1 MNTYGLNIINVDC
14 NLSEFYTSNTNHRT
28 LNASKL
34 IFATDTDPASINISS
49 KSFMLGNATISY
61 PSNTASATLL
71 QISNT
76 EIVCTRVNK
85 YIPQTSTF

>member
-1 MNTYGLNIINVDC
+1 
-14 NLSEFYTSNTNHRT
+14 
-28 LNASKL
+28 
-34 IFATDTDPASINISS
+34 
-49 KSFMLGNATISY
+49 MLGNATISY

>member
-1 MNTYGLNIINVDC
+1 M
-14 NLSEFYTSNTNHRT
+14 

-49 KSFMLGNATISY
+49 KSYMLGNATISY

-76 EIVCTRVNK
+76 EIECTRVNK
-85 YIPQTSTF
+85 YIPQTSIF